1 MSRSSNLNKLLFTC
15 HAKIDKTDR
24 SLILSLLSTKLSV
37 SCWILI
43 KLIIEWFFFSIS
55 NTSNN
60 EVIKYILNI
69 VRYKICI
76 DKNSAK
82 RHNKIL
88 VEMHNEA
95 RRWAALVSYKRY
107 IGTDIIVAIFFF
119 IFITLTRSDMVKC
132 TPERDVTFLR
142 NLSQHLRSQVLF
154 GREEEGERE
163 RERERERASLRV
175 CKIDGD

>member
-1 MSRSSNLNKLLFTC
+1 MLNFN
-15 HAKIDKTDR
+15 KINYR
-24 SLILSLLSTKLSV
+24 MI
-37 SCWILI
+37 
-43 KLIIEWFFFSIS
+43 FFSIS

-107 IGTDIIVAIFFF
+107 IGTDIIVAIFF
-119 IFITLTRSDMVKC
+119 L
-132 TPERDVTFLR
+132 FL
-142 NLSQHLRSQVLF
+142 LR
-154 GREEEGERE
+154 
-163 RERERERASLRV
+163 
-175 CKIDGD
+175 